1 MSEYLFTSESVTEGH
16 PDKTC
21 DIISDTI
28 LQHIKKKDPNAKVAV
43 ETFLSKDLVIVGGE
57 VTTEALIDYD
67 SIIRKTILDI
77 GFNNSDIGLDGA
89 TCSLLENITTQSP
102 EIAKG
107 VFNAL
112 EGRTTSLDDDRDA
125 IERQGAGDQGIIF
138 GYANKDNNSYFP
150 AAGKIAHLLTAKLTE
165 MRRINPDS
173 PLLPD
178 GKSQVTLR
186 YVDGKPVAVETVLI
200 STQHKKTVNLQ
211 QLQSYVQENIIVPVL
226 EDYNNNHAYGAEL
239 TDEHNYL
246 INPAGEWNVGSSASD
261 TGLTG
266 RKIIVDSY
274 CGYAK
279 HGGGCYSGKD
289 FTKTDRSAAYA
300 LRYVAKNLVAAG
312 AAEELELQISYAIGS
327 SKPVSLHVDT
337 KGKRSVGVIKIE
349 GIINELFD
357 LRPGA
362 IIRDL
367 QLNTDIIPIAETA
380 RNGHFGR
387 NPHNA
392 FTWERL
398 DLAKQIQ
405 DLL

>member
-28 LQHIKKKDPNAKVAV
+28 LENIKKADPNARVAV
-43 ETFLSKDLVIVGGE
+43 ETFLSKNLVIVGGE
-57 VTTEALIDYD
+57 VTSEKNVNYEELV
-67 SIIRKTILDI
+67 RNTILNI
-77 GFNNSDIGLDGA
+77 GFNDEQIGLNGA
-89 TCSLLENITTQSP
+89 TCSFLENITQQSP
-102 EIAKG
+102 EIAGG

-112 EGRTTSLDDDRDA
+112 EGRTEAVDDTRDEV
-125 IERQGAGDQGIIF
+125 ERQGAGDQGIIF
-138 GYANKDNNSYFP
+138 GYANSDNSSYFP
-150 AAGKIAHLLTAKLTE
+150 AAGKIAHLLTAQLTSDRKL
-165 MRRINPDS
+165 NPES

-186 YVDGKPVAVETVLI
+186 YKDGIPVAVETVLI
-200 STQHKKTVNLQ
+200 STQHTSEVNLQ
-211 QLQSYVQENIIVPVL
+211 QLQSYVTDYIIKPVI
-226 EDYNNNHAYGAEL
+226 EDYNNNHAYGEML
-239 TDEHNYL
+239 LDENHYL
-246 INPAGEWNVGSSASD
+246 VNPAGEWHIGSSAAD

-300 LRYVAKNLVAAG
+300 LRHVAKNLVAAG

-337 KGKRSVGVIKIE
+337 RRKPSVGVTKIE

-367 QLNTDIIPIAETA
+367 KLNSGLIPVSETA

-387 NPHNA
+387 NPNNA
-392 FTWERL
+392 FTWESL
-398 DLAKQIQ
+398 DKVELIQ
-405 DLL
+405 TLL